1 MIKAI
6 VLDIDGVIVG
16 NNEGVNF
23 PQPSKIVSEIIRNIH
38 DKGIPVSFLSG
49 KPSFTAAENIR
60 TVGIDNPHIADGG
73 AVIFNPIQNEIIHVS
88 SAPSV
93 EIHKLLKNIENE
105 YFYLFTTEGY
115 YLREDLEN
123 SFSKM
128 YSKFAGRDPVLVSGF
143 ESIIQKENITKINIY
158 AYDDNDKKRIESIV
172 KKFPNLKHSN
182 WSTNPII
189 DPVQVMVITS
199 KKVSKRDGVKYL
211 AKYLNVSLDEV
222 LGVGDTMHDW
232 EFLEICG
239 YKGVMKN
246 ASDQLKEMI
255 DLDDSQSYVGGHVNE
270 DGIINIFE
278 YFELI

>member
-16 NNEGVNF
+16 NNVGVNF
-23 PQPSKIVSEIIRNIH
+23 PQPSKKVSETIRKIH
-38 DKGIPVSFLSG
+38 DKGIPVCFLSG
-49 KPSFTAAENIR
+49 KPSFAAAENIK

-73 AVIFNPIQNEIIHVS
+73 AVIFNPIQNDIIHVS
-88 SAPSV
+88 SLPTE
-93 EIHKLLKNIENE
+93 EIRRILKDLEGT
-105 YFYLFTTEGY
+105 YLCLFTTEGY

-123 SFSKM
+123 NFTKK
-128 YSKFAGRDPVLVSGF
+128 YSQFAGKSPKLISAFDSVL
-143 ESIIQKENITKINIY
+143 QENITKINIY
-158 AYDDNDKKRIESIV
+158 AFDDNDKKRIESIV
-172 KKFPNLKHSN
+172 NKHKNLKHSN

-199 KKVSKRDGVKYL
+199 KNVSKRDGVKYL
-211 AKYLNVSLDEV
+211 AKYLNVSLGEV